1 MAFYLRYCKIYVNL
15 PTVEIKGILA
25 EWLGRGLQNLVQR
38 FESARCLLIKNPLQV
53 AGFFM
58 LKSYLIL
65 LFELIYS
72 RFHFFRKPALHQ

>member
-1 MAFYLRYCKIYVNL
+1 
-15 PTVEIKGILA
+15 
-25 EWLGRGLQNLVQR
+25 
-38 FESARCLLIKNPLQV
+38 
-53 AGFFM
+53 M